1 MNLKVLFKNIQT
13 LLVVVLA
20 ALLFLQRGCSST
32 PPVEPKVIT
41 EVVTKWDTVKI
52 EQTEYVPQIIEKVV
66 VNIDTFSTP
75 IDTVSVLKDYYA
87 KYFYTDT
94 IQLDTLGSI
103 IVNDT
108 ITRNLISFR
117 DVQSNIFIPTTTIT
131 NTVYLYKR
139 EFYGGVSVGGMINP
153 VQNESPINYIS
164 GELMYVNKK
173 RNVYG
178 FGLGVDK
185 DFLPIVSGRLYWK
198 IGK

>member
-1 MNLKVLFKNIQT
+1 MKAYFKNIQT

-20 ALLFLQRGCSST
+20 ALLFFQRGCSST

-41 EVVTKWDTVKI
+41 EVVTKWDTVKV
-52 EQTEYVPQIIEKVV
+52 EQTEYVPQIIEKAVI
-66 VNIDTFSTP
+66 NIDTFTTP

-131 NTVYLYKR
+131 NTTYLYKR
-139 EFYGGVSVGGMINP
+139 ELFWGVAVGGMINP

-185 DFLPIVSGRLYWK
+185 DFFPIVSGRLYWK

>member
-1 MNLKVLFKNIQT
+1 MRDYFKNIQT

-32 PPVEPKVIT
+32 SPVEPEVIT
-41 EVVTKWDTVKI
+41 EVVTQWDTIRVAEK
-52 EQTEYVPQIIEKVV
+52 EYVPKYIRKTVV
-66 VNIDTFSTP
+66 EIDTFSVP
-75 IDTVSVLKDYYA
+75 IDTISILKDYYA

-94 IQLDTLGSI
+94 IKIDTLGT
-103 IVNDT
+103 IVINDT
-108 ITRNLISFR
+108 VTRNLISMR

-131 NTVYLYKR
+131 NTTYLYKR
-139 EFYGGVSVGGMINP
+139 ELFWGVAVGGMINP
-153 VQNESPINYIS
+153 VQNESPINYVS

-185 DFLPIVSGRLYWK
+185 DFFPIVSGRLYWK

>member
-1 MNLKVLFKNIQT
+1 MRGFKFEHIVI
-13 LLVVVLA
+13 LLLGGC
-20 ALLFLQRGCSST
+20 LLWITQCRRT
-32 PPVEPKVIT
+32 DPIVDEIVKT
-41 EVVTKWDTVKI
+41 EVIVKWDTVKV
-52 EQTEYVPQIIEKVV
+52 EKTEYVPKIVEKVV
-66 VNIDTFSTP
+66 INIDTFSTP

-94 IQLDTLGSI
+94 IQIDTLGSI

-117 DVQSNIFIPTTTIT
+117 DVQSNIFIPTTTVT
-131 NTVYLYKR
+131 NTVYLYRR
-139 EFYGGVSVGGMINP
+139 ELFGGISIGGMINP
-153 VQNESPINYIS
+153 VQSESPIDYIS

-178 FGLGVDK
+178 FGLGIDS
-185 DFLPIVSGRLYWK
+185 DFHPIISGRMYWK

>member
-1 MNLKVLFKNIQT
+1 MKGYFKNIQT

-20 ALLFLQRGCSST
+20 ALLFFQRGCSST

-41 EVVTKWDTVKI
+41 EVVTKWDTVKV

-66 VNIDTFSTP
+66 INIDTFSTP

-131 NTVYLYKR
+131 NTTYLYKR
-139 EFYGGVSVGGMINP
+139 ELFWGVAVGGMINP

-185 DFLPIVSGRLYWK
+185 DFFPIISGRLYWK

>member
-1 MNLKVLFKNIQT
+1 MKAYFKNIQT

-20 ALLFLQRGCSST
+20 ALLFFQRGCSST

-41 EVVTKWDTVKI
+41 EVVTKWDTVKV

-66 VNIDTFSTP
+66 INIDTFTTP

-131 NTVYLYKR
+131 NTTYLYKR
-139 EFYGGVSVGGMINP
+139 EFFGGISVGATNQS
-153 VQNESPINYIS
+153 VQNINAELLYI
-164 GELMYVNKK
+164 NKK
-173 RNVYG
+173 RQGYG
-178 FGLGVDK
+178 IGVGLDPN
-185 DFLPIVSGRLYWK
+185 FQPIYTGRLYWK

>member
-1 MNLKVLFKNIQT
+1 MKSYFKNIQT

-20 ALLFLQRGCSST
+20 ALLFFQRGCSST
-32 PPVEPKVIT
+32 PPTEPKVIT
-41 EVVTKWDTVKI
+41 EVVTKWDTVKV

-131 NTVYLYKR
+131 NTTYLYKR
-139 EFYGGVSVGGMINP
+139 EFFGGISVGATNQA
-153 VQNESPINYIS
+153 VQNINAELLYI
-164 GELMYVNKK
+164 NKK
-173 RNVYG
+173 RQGYG
-178 FGLGVDK
+178 IGVGLDPN
-185 DFLPIVSGRLYWK
+185 FQPIYTGRLYWK

>member
-1 MNLKVLFKNIQT
+1 MKVLFKNIQT

-41 EVVTKWDTVKI
+41 EIVTHWDTIKVKT
-52 EQTEYVPQIIEKVV
+52 TEYVPKIVEKVV
-66 VNIDTFSTP
+66 VEIDTFSTP

-94 IQLDTLGSI
+94 IQIDTLGSI
-103 IVNDT
+103 IINDT
-108 ITRNLISFR
+108 ITRNLISMR

-131 NTVYLYKR
+131 NTIYLYKR
-139 EFYGGVSVGGMINP
+139 EFFGGVSVGATNQA
-153 VQNESPINYIS
+153 VQNINA
-164 GELMYVNKK
+164 ELLYVNKK
-173 RNVYG
+173 RQAYG
-178 FGLGVDK
+178 FGVGLNPQFQPVYT
-185 DFLPIVSGRLYWK
+185 VRMYWK

>member
-1 MNLKVLFKNIQT
+1 MKAYFKNIQT

-20 ALLFLQRGCSST
+20 ALLFFQRGCSST

-41 EVVTKWDTVKI
+41 EVVTKWDTVKV

-66 VNIDTFSTP
+66 INIDTFSTP

-131 NTVYLYKR
+131 NTTYLYKR
-139 EFYGGVSVGGMINP
+139 ELFWGVAVGGMINP
-153 VQNESPINYIS
+153 VQNESPINYVS

-185 DFLPIVSGRLYWK
+185 DFFPIISGRLYWK

>member
-1 MNLKVLFKNIQT
+1 LKNYFKNIST

-20 ALLFLQRGCSST
+20 VLLWLQRSCSST
-32 PPVEPKVIT
+32 PPTEPQVIT
-41 EVVTKWDTVKI
+41 EVVTQWDTVAI
-52 EQTEYVPQIIEKVV
+52 EKTKYVPKIIEKVV
-66 VNIDTFSTP
+66 IDIDTFSTP

-139 EFYGGVSVGGMINP
+139 EFYGGISVGATNQA
-153 VQNESPINYIS
+153 VQNIN
-164 GELMYVNKK
+164 GELLYINKK
-173 RNVYG
+173 RQGYG
-178 FGLGVDK
+178 IGVGLDPN
-185 DFLPIVSGRLYWK
+185 FQPIYTGRLYWK

>member
-1 MNLKVLFKNIQT
+1 LRDYFKNIQT

-32 PPVEPKVIT
+32 SPVEPEVIT
-41 EVVTKWDTVKI
+41 EVVTQWDTIKVTEK
-52 EQTEYVPQIIEKVV
+52 EYVPKYIRKTVV
-66 VNIDTFSTP
+66 EIDTFSVP
-75 IDTVSVLKDYYA
+75 IDTISILKDYYA

-131 NTVYLYKR
+131 NTTYLYKR
-139 EFYGGVSVGGMINP
+139 ELFWGVAVGGMINP
-153 VQNESPINYIS
+153 VQNESPINYVS

-185 DFLPIVSGRLYWK
+185 DFFPIVSGRLYWK

>member
-1 MNLKVLFKNIQT
+1 LKSYFKNIQT

-20 ALLFLQRGCSST
+20 ALLFFQRGCSST
-32 PPVEPKVIT
+32 PPTEPKVIT
-41 EVVTKWDTVKI
+41 EVVTKWDTVKV

-131 NTVYLYKR
+131 NTTYLYKR
-139 EFYGGVSVGGMINP
+139 EFFGSISVGATNQA
-153 VQNESPINYIS
+153 VQNINAELLYI
-164 GELMYVNKK
+164 NKK
-173 RNVYG
+173 RQGYG
-178 FGLGVDK
+178 IGVGLNPN
-185 DFLPIVSGRLYWK
+185 FQPIYTGRLYWK

>member
-1 MNLKVLFKNIQT
+1 MRDYFKNIQT

-32 PPVEPKVIT
+32 SPVEPEVIT
-41 EVVTKWDTVKI
+41 EVVTQWDTIRVAEK
-52 EQTEYVPQIIEKVV
+52 EYVPKYIRKTVV
-66 VNIDTFSTP
+66 EIDTFSVP
-75 IDTVSVLKDYYA
+75 IDTISILKDYYA

-94 IQLDTLGSI
+94 IKIDTLGTI

-108 ITRNLISFR
+108 VTRNLILMR

-131 NTVYLYKR
+131 NTTYLYKR
-139 EFYGGVSVGGMINP
+139 ELFWGVAVGGMINP
-153 VQNESPINYIS
+153 VQNESPINYVS

-185 DFLPIVSGRLYWK
+185 DFFPIVSGRLYWK

>member
-1 MNLKVLFKNIQT
+1 MRDYFKNIQT

-32 PPVEPKVIT
+32 SPVEPEVIT
-41 EVVTKWDTVKI
+41 EVVTQWDTIRVAEK
-52 EQTEYVPQIIEKVV
+52 EYVPKYIRKTIVE
-66 VNIDTFSTP
+66 IDTFSVP
-75 IDTVSVLKDYYA
+75 IDTISILKDYYA

-94 IQLDTLGSI
+94 IKIDTLGT
-103 IVNDT
+103 IVINDT
-108 ITRNLISFR
+108 VTRNLISMR

-131 NTVYLYKR
+131 NTTYLYKR
-139 EFYGGVSVGGMINP
+139 ELFWGVAVGGMINP
-153 VQNESPINYIS
+153 VQNESPINYVS

-185 DFLPIVSGRLYWK
+185 DFFPIISGRLYWK